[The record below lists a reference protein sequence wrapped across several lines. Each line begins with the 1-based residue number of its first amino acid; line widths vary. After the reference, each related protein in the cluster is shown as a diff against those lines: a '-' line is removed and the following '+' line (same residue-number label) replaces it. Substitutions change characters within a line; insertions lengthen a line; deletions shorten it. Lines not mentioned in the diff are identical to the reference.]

1 MGASLKPQ
9 PRSAPL
15 QARSVEPDSAGPARL
30 PDSTPTQVNLS
41 RKFHPIP
48 HDCWISP
55 AVHVALGMEA
65 AAI

>member
-1 MGASLKPQ
+1 MGACLKPQ

-15 QARSVEPDSAGPARL
+15 RARSVEPVSAGPARL

-48 HDCWISP
+48 HDCLISP
-55 AVHVALGMEA
+55 AVHVALGMKA